1 MSDKKDKMGKAKFGK
16 APVKGVKLEPSKG
29 IAMMGKN
36 KPGFKK
42 GGMIKK
48 KGC

>member
-1 MSDKKDKMGKAKFGK
+1 MSDKKDKMGKPGKAK
-16 APVKGVKLEPSKG
+16 APVKGVKLEKSKG

-42 GGMIKK
+42 GGMIGK